1 MKPRARRST
10 TVHSVSPRAAPARA
24 AVSGAG
30 AVTPQRLP
38 EVELQSARVPA
49 SEFKRRR
56 ARLMSM
62 MEPGSVAILPSA
74 TNLIRNRDTEYPF
87 RQDSDFHYL
96 TGFNEPEAVLFLV
109 PGRAAGET
117 LLFCRERDGMREQWT
132 GERLGPERATQTL
145 GVDDAFPI
153 TDLDDIGPGLIE
165 GRHRV
170 YYGLGAHP
178 DFDRRVLAW
187 LGGLRALV
195 KNGAVP
201 PGELAEVGL
210 LLHELRLLK
219 STAELKVMRAA
230 AAITAA
236 AHDRVMRVCKP
247 GLTEA
252 RLEAELLYGFALGGA
267 RHPAYECIV
276 GAGENACVMHYV
288 GNRGPL
294 NDGDLVLIDAGCEYQ
309 HYASD
314 VTRTYPI
321 NGRYSGE
328 QRALYE
334 VVLRAQLAA
343 IETARVGQHFNAPHE
358 ACVRVIVDGLLEL
371 GILTGDAKEI
381 IETESH
387 RRFTVHKSSHWLG
400 LDVHD
405 VGEYRIGPQW
415 RELQPGMVLTI
426 EPGCYI
432 PSSMTDVP
440 ARFRGMGIRIEDDVR
455 VTASEP
461 DVLTAAIP
469 KRVEDIERVMRGG

>member
-1 MKPRARRST
+1 MTRRTPTPPEPALPGISPQTARI
-10 TVHSVSPRAAPARA
+10 
-24 AVSGAG
+24 
-30 AVTPQRLP
+30 PQ
-38 EVELQSARVPA
+38 

-62 MEPGSVAILPSA
+62 MEPGSVAILPTSA
-74 TNLIRNRDTEYPF
+74 TLIRNRDTEFPF
-87 RQDSDFHYL
+87 RQDSDFYYL
-96 TGFNEPEAVLFLV
+96 SGFVEPEGVLFLV
-109 PGRAAGET
+109 PGRKAGEVI
-117 LLFCRERDGMREQWT
+117 LFCRDRDAEREQWT
-132 GERLGPERATQTL
+132 GERLGPERAVQTL

-153 TDLDDIGPGLIE
+153 SDLDDIAPGLLE

-170 YYGLGAHP
+170 YYGLGARAE
-178 DFDRRVLAW
+178 FDRRVLEW
-187 LGGLRALV
+187 LGGIRARV

-201 PGELAEVGL
+201 PGELAELGL
-210 LLHELRLLK
+210 LLHELRLVK
-219 STAELKVMRAA
+219 SPAELKVMRAA
-230 AAITAA
+230 AAVTAA
-236 AHDRVMRVCKP
+236 AHDRVLRVCRP

-252 RLEAELLYGFALGGA
+252 RLEAELLYAFALGGA

-288 GNRGPL
+288 RNDGPL
-294 NDGDLVLIDAGCEYQ
+294 AEGDLVLIDAGAEYE

-334 VVLRAQLAA
+334 VVLRAQYAA
-343 IETARVGQHFNAPHE
+343 IDACRVGAHFNAPHE
-358 ACVRVIVDGLLEL
+358 AAVRVTVEGLLDL
-371 GILTGDAKEI
+371 GILSGDIDEL
-381 IETESH
+381 IETEAH

-415 RELQPGMVLTI
+415 RELQPNMVLTI

-432 PSSMTDVP
+432 PSTMQDVP
-440 ARFRGMGIRIEDDVR
+440 ARFRGIGIRIEDDVR
-455 VTASEP
+455 VTDDAPE
-461 DVLTAAIP
+461 VLTTAIP
-469 KRVEDIERVMRGG
+469 KRIDDVEHAMRRA